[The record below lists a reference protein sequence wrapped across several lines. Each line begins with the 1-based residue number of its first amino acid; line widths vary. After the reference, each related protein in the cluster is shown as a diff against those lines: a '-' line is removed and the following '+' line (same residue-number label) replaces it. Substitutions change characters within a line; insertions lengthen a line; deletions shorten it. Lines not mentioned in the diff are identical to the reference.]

1 MLPALPSMI
10 ATATMA
16 VASPS
21 SGLQLG
27 RVRSSTLPCP
37 PTPVGGNAVIRLQ
50 RPGSLPTTLA
60 LALSLLLPT
69 SPGDAQE
76 QGATLLRPARV
87 FDGES
92 RSLHEGW
99 VVLVEG
105 NRIAAVGPAARVS
118 APRGTRTV
126 ELPGLTLLPGLIE
139 GHAHLLLHPYNETSW
154 ADQVLLESLAERT
167 ARAVVHAERS
177 LMAGVTTLRDLGTE
191 GAGYADVGLKAAIDK
206 GVIPGPRL
214 IVTTRAIVATGSYG
228 PKGAPEWDFPR
239 GAEEADGYDDLIR
252 VTRDQIGRGADW
264 VKVYADYRWGPGG
277 TAQPSFTVEELRT
290 VVEVAASSGRWVSA
304 HATTPEAMRRAV
316 EAGIRTIEHGDGG
329 TREVFH
335 LMAERG
341 VALCPT
347 VAVAPAVASHGGWRA
362 GVDPETPRMRA
373 KRETF
378 RMALEEGVPI
388 CFGGD
393 VGVFPH
399 GENVWDAEIM
409 VEWGMPPL
417 DALVATTS
425 GNARILGL
433 SDRGL
438 VREGLLA
445 DLIAVEGDPSAD
457 ISALRRVR
465 FVMKDG
471 KVQRGP

>member
-1 MLPALPSMI
+1 MI
-10 ATATMA
+10 RF
-16 VASPS
+16 P
-21 SGLQLG
+21 
-27 RVRSSTLPCP
+27 
-37 PTPVGGNAVIRLQ
+37 
-50 RPGSLPTTLA
+50 SLPGFPAPATVACLVALVLA
-60 LALSLLLPT
+60 PLART
-69 SPGDAQE
+69 QAQE
-76 QGATLLRPARV
+76 PTLLRPARV

-92 RSLHEGW
+92 GTLHEGW

-105 NRIAAVGPAARVS
+105 NRIAAAGPASRVQ
-118 APRGTRTV
+118 APRGARTLD
-126 ELPGLTLLPGLIE
+126 LPGLTLMPGLIE

-154 ADQVLLESLAERT
+154 TDQVLLESLAERT
-167 ARAVVHAERS
+167 ARGVVHAQKS
-177 LMAGVTTLRDLGTE
+177 LMAGITTLRDLGTE

-228 PKGAPEWDFPR
+228 PKGAPEWNLAM
-239 GAEEADGYDDLIR
+239 GAEAADGYDDLIR

-304 HATTPEAMRRAV
+304 HATTAEAMRRSV
-316 EAGIRTIEHGDGG
+316 EAGIKTIEHGDGG
-329 TREVFH
+329 TREVFR

-347 VAVAPAVASHGGWRA
+347 VAVAPAISSYGGWRE
-362 GVDPETPRMRA
+362 GVDPETPRITA

-393 VGVFPH
+393 VGVFAH
-399 GENVWDAEIM
+399 GENAWDAEIM
-409 VEWGMPPL
+409 VAWGMPVL

-433 SDRGL
+433 GDRGY

-445 DLIAVEGDPSAD
+445 DLIAVEGDPTTD

-471 KVQRGP
+471 RVYKGP